1 MPLSIIRN
9 DITNVA
15 ADAIVNTANPYVAVG
30 EGTDFAIY
38 SAAGIDELL
47 EERARIGEMQPGQ
60 AAVTPALALDAKYII
75 HTVGPAWR
83 GGGHGER
90 ETVASCYRNCLAE
103 AAQLGCESVA
113 FPLISTGTYGFPKNE
128 ALDIAI
134 REITSFLE
142 DHDMDVTLV
151 VYDKE
156 SFALSSALV
165 NDVRS
170 YIDDAYVLRSKQVYS
185 DRFDAGSA
193 FPETSYDEG
202 CALPRCGA
210 PTSEKKAGS
219 LPQPKGQR
227 RRGIRGLFR
236 NRPVHREEEL
246 QQKSFVSE
254 EDSDLPEESP
264 VSFDGMYPDDAD
276 FEEAERTESAGE
288 LFGREFSD
296 RTLEELLRSRDESF
310 QQKLF
315 RLIDSRGMTDPEVY
329 KKANIDRKLFSK
341 IRGNVDY
348 KPRKSTAIAFAVALG
363 LNLDET
369 TDLLRSAGFSL
380 SPSNSFD
387 IIIRYCIEHGIT
399 NIHEI
404 NCILF
409 EFDQMLLGA

>member
-103 AAQLGCESVA
+103 AAELGCESVA

-193 FPETSYDEG
+193 FPEMSYDEG
-202 CALPRCGA
+202 RALPRCGA
-210 PTSEKKAGS
+210 PTSGKKSGS

-236 NRPVHREEEL
+236 NRPVRREEEL

-296 RTLEELLRSRDESF
+296 LTLEELLRSRDESF